1 MDQTRN
7 ELAVEIPG
15 SINLFRSN
23 VSCRDISAFGRSGGV
38 CVAQLLFGDI
48 SRLCLRRSKCAKSF
62 GFAKSASLPGHQWSG
77 AGTQYRFY
85 HIRSVHLGCVDR
97 WPPSILDR
105 LLFVA
110 SA

>member
-1 MDQTRN
+1 M
-7 ELAVEIPG
+7 
-15 SINLFRSN
+15 NL
-23 VSCRDISAFGRSGGV
+23 
-38 CVAQLLFGDI
+38 
-48 SRLCLRRSKCAKSF
+48 RSKSLALSIFSDRMFRVATYLPLAAVAAFALLSFFSGIFHGFAFDEVSAKSF